1 MPRLNADLR
10 DYLCWRSVK
19 QSYWL
24 DDDDWQRHEAPA
36 DILSDLRTNGNELS
50 VFFIPRDNAA
60 RATRVATA
68 MAANKSKLDH
78 YEYILFEAA
87 ALEPIVDEHVRPSAG
102 DTPDQEV
109 NRLHRDLIELS
120 AGQVANIAN
129 AMWQARDGLVR
140 LLQADVERL
149 VADAI
154 KAGQIDRA
162 RVKTKILNQLQSS
175 RLID

>member
-1 MPRLNADLR
+1 
-10 DYLCWRSVK
+10 
-19 QSYWL
+19 
-24 DDDDWQRHEAPA
+24 
-36 DILSDLRTNGNELS
+36 
-50 VFFIPRDNAA
+50 
-60 RATRVATA
+60 